1 MSLRL
6 GSQGRIRPITQDM
19 VLYTCGMCARMSGAE
34 MKPVSAVLTYI
45 NPETKRRY
53 SLQEAIEIVK
63 EINLDP
69 VDEAAAEYEQVLLE
83 DDRRMEEWQR
93 KSASATTQSSD
104 G

>member
-6 GSQGRIRPITQDM
+6 GSGGRIRPITQDM
-19 VLYTCGMCARMSGAE
+19 VLYTCGMCARMAGAE

-45 NPETKRRY
+45 NPETKKRY

-63 EINLDP
+63 ELKLDP
-69 VDEAAAEYEQVLLE
+69 NDDSAEEYDRILTE
-83 DDRRMEEWQR
+83 DDRRFEEWQR